1 MLATIPI
8 TKTSASRMTPELR
21 DNAAFGAVFSD
32 HMLVADFVGGKWTE
46 PRIVPYGP
54 QLLAAAPACAHY
66 GQGIFE
72 GFKAFP
78 RPNGGAV
85 VFRPDANHARMAK
98 TCQRMAMPEVPASI
112 FIDGTLALVQ
122 LDRNWIP
129 EKDNSAL
136 YVRPVLFATGE
147 TLGVKPSE
155 SFRFVIETC
164 PSAPY
169 FSGSVDLIAEDT
181 YVRAFPGGTGAAKC
195 GGNYA
200 GSMLAS
206 IEAQKKGFHNVLW
219 LDGIER
225 RYVEEAGLMNVAFV
239 IDGAVVTPPLGGTIL
254 PGITRDSVL
263 TLLRRS
269 EAAGRR
275 APHHHRRSVRRAC
288 EGHAP
293 GRRRHRHRRRDRAAR
308 PPAAQGS
315 RDHDSEDG
323 PGITADAR
331 GRRARR
337 HPLGQDRGSPQLAGV
352 DLAIGEQAIRRTG
365 ERANRRTGNA
375 VFRIDVRRRRRLRQ
389 QAHAVPTGAHQGSAR
404 RARARRADH
413 GRRARR
419 IPRARCWSSA
429 APDKIDRRKLR
440 DGTTPT

>member
-1 MLATIPI
+1 MLATMPI

-32 HMLVADFVGGKWTE
+32 HMLVVDWTNGKWSE
-46 PRIVPYGP
+46 PRIVPYGAQP
-54 QLLAAAPACAHY
+54 LPAAPSVAHY

-85 VFRPDANHARMAK
+85 LFRPDANHARMNK
-98 TCQRMAMPEVPASI
+98 TCHRMAMPEVPASI
-112 FIDGTLALVQ
+112 FVEGSAALVA

-129 EKDNSAL
+129 EKENSAL
-136 YVRPVLFATGE
+136 YIRPVMFGIGE
-147 TLGVKPSE
+147 ALGVKPADT
-155 SFRFVIETC
+155 FRFVIETC

-206 IEAQKKGFHNVLW
+206 LEAQKKGFHNVLW

-239 IDGAVVTPPLGGTIL
+239 IDGTVVTPPLGGTIL

-263 TLLRRS
+263 TLLRDLRLPVD
-269 EAAGRR
+269 ERRITIDEVFDAHAKGTLQGAAGI
-275 APHHHRRSVRRAC
+275 
-288 EGHAP
+288 GT
-293 GRRRHRHRRRDRAAR
+293 AAVI
-308 PPAAQGS
+308 A
-315 RDHDSEDG
+315 
-323 PGITADAR
+323 
-331 GRRARR
+331 
-337 HPLGQDRGSPQLAGV
+337 PLG
-352 DLAIGEQAIRRTG
+352 
-365 ERANRRTGNA
+365 
-375 VFRIDVRRRRRLRQ
+375 RLR
-389 QAHAVPTGAHQGSAR
+389 HKDREITLPTMGPDSPLMRAGAELEGIRSGKI
-404 RARARRADH
+404 ADRH
-413 GRRARR
+413 NWLLS
-419 IPRARCWSSA
+419 I
-429 APDKIDRRKLR
+429 
-440 DGTTPT
+440 